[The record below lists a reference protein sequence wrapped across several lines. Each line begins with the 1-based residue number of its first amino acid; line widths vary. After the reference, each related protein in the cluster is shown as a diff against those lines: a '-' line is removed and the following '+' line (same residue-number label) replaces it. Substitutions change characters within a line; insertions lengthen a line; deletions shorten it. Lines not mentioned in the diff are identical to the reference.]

1 MKFVKADLCAFLE
14 ILENLDENKVA
25 SWGKMTPQRM
35 LEHLS
40 DCIYMSCGIRNYEL
54 LIPEEKIKGIQEF
67 LYSDK
72 EMPQNIQVPF
82 AKENTPLRN
91 SDLELALDEFTMA
104 WVDFEEMYSEDP
116 KKIALHPYYGNLNYE
131 QWLLLHSKHFTHHF
145 SQFGLVD

>member
-40 DCIYMSCGIRNYEL
+40 DGIFMSCGMGNHEL
-54 LIPEEKIKGIQEF
+54 LISEEKIKGMQAF
-67 LYSDK
+67 LVSDK
-72 EMPQNIQVPF
+72 EMLQNIQVPF

-91 SDLELALDEFTMA
+91 SDIELALDEFTMA
-104 WVDFEEMYSEDP
+104 WVDFEEMYSQDQ
-116 KKIALHPYYGNLNYE
+116 KK
-131 QWLLLHSKHFTHHF
+131 QRFTPTM
-145 SQFGLVD
+145 VI

>member
-1 MKFVKADLCAFLE
+1 MKFVQADLCAFLE
-14 ILENLDENKVA
+14 ILENLDEKKSA

-35 LEHLS
+35 IEHLS
-40 DCIYMSCGIRNYEL
+40 DCIYMSCGIGNHEL
-54 LIPEEKIKGIQEF
+54 LIPEEKIKGMQAF

-72 EMPQNIQVPF
+72 EMPQNILVPF

-91 SDLELALDEFTMA
+91 TDIELAIDEFTMA

-116 KKIALHPYYGNLNYE
+116 QKTALHPYYGNLNYE

-145 SQFGLVD
+145 TQFGLM

>member
-40 DCIYMSCGIRNYEL
+40 DGIFMSCGMGNHEL
-54 LIPEEKIKGIQEF
+54 LISEEKIKGMQAF
-67 LYSDK
+67 LVSDK
-72 EMPQNIQVPF
+72 EMLQNIQVPF

-91 SDLELALDEFTMA
+91 SDIELALDEFTMA
-104 WVDFEEMYSEDP
+104 WVDFEEMYSQDQKNSASP
-116 KKIALHPYYGNLNYE
+116 
-131 QWLLLHSKHFTHHF
+131 LLW
-145 SQFGLVD
+145 

>member
-1 MKFVKADLCAFLE
+1 MEFVQADLCAFLE
-14 ILENLDENKVA
+14 ILKNLDEKKSA

-35 LEHLS
+35 IEHLS
-40 DCIYMSCGIRNYEL
+40 DCIYMSCGIGNHEL
-54 LIPEEKIKGIQEF
+54 LIPEEKIKGMQAF
-67 LYSDK
+67 LISDK

-91 SDLELALDEFTMA
+91 TDIELALDEFTMA

-116 KKIALHPYYGNLNYE
+116 QKTALHPYYGNLNYE

-145 SQFGLVD
+145 TQFGLM

>member
-40 DCIYMSCGIRNYEL
+40 DGIFMSCGMGNHEL
-54 LIPEEKIKGIQEF
+54 LISEEKIKGMQAF
-67 LYSDK
+67 LVSDK
-72 EMPQNIQVPF
+72 EMLQNIQVPF

-91 SDLELALDEFTMA
+91 SDIELALDEFTMA
-104 WVDFEEMYSEDP
+104 WVDFEEMYSEDS
-116 KKIALHPYYGNLNYE
+116 KKTALHPYYGNLNYE

-145 SQFGLVD
+145 SQFGLI